1 MSNQVKF
8 GARER
13 LTARVVGIYQGDGSF
28 VPNGTIHINANGEYD
43 VYQYERA
50 EVNVPQGGGTEYEE
64 YNGPYTVTPTT
75 KGVILDTDNKVMKQD
90 VTVQAIPTAT
100 LATPSISIV
109 DRTITATVNQTEEG
123 YVSKSTKKETAQIP
137 DKFVIPSGGKTI
149 KENGFG
155 IPVAGLAYV
164 DVEVPTGGGGG
175 NVTTTTLNVTPTL
188 EEQVFNPGGDV
199 AYSRVTVYGIPV
211 VREANG
217 LGESV
222 KIG

>member
-28 VPNGTIHINANGEYD
+28 VPNGTIHINENGEYD
-43 VYQYERA
+43 VYQYARA
-50 EVNVPQGGGTEYEE
+50 EVNVPQGGGTEYPE
-64 YNGPYTVTPTT
+64 YEGSYTVKPSTSPIT
-75 KGVILDTDNKVMKQD
+75 LDTDNKVMKQD
-90 VTVQAIPTAT
+90 VTVQAITTAT

-123 YVSKSTKKETAQIP
+123 YVSRSTKTKTAEIP
-137 DKFVIPSGGKTI
+137 GEFVIPNGTKTI
-149 KENGFG
+149 TENGIG
-155 IPVAGLAYV
+155 IDVRERAYV
-164 DVEVPTGGGGG
+164 NVEVPTGGGGG

-188 EEQVFNPGGDV
+188 DEQTFNPGEGV

-217 LGESV
+217 LGEAV